1 MAWPHSWQATAA
13 RIDRVAQIDGHR
25 LRVEVVGQLSADVGD
40 LHIVD
45 LIVAQHLFGDFRTGE
60 SAGERH
66 FGVFFEDVLQA
77 GLYDVADY
85 ADHDNQHE
93 HAHRGGVV
101 PRRYGLRGVITAL
114 EQVENQQHNFSVSV
128 SALRFFP
135 DIFGPGFRRRT
146 GLLFRIP
153 AGVVCTGLLS
163 RHQYYIINVHVGR

>member
-1 MAWPHSWQATAA
+1 
-13 RIDRVAQIDGHR
+13 
-25 LRVEVVGQLSADVGD
+25 VVGQLSADVGD

-77 GLYDVADY
+77 GLHDVADY

-114 EQVENQQHNFSVSV
+114 EQVENQQHNFSISV
-128 SALRFFP
+128 SALRFFRTYSVP
-135 DIFGPGFRRRT
+135 DFEDGQGCYFVFRQ
-146 GLLFRIP
+146 
-153 AGVVCTGLLS
+153 V
-163 RHQYYIINVHVGR
+163 